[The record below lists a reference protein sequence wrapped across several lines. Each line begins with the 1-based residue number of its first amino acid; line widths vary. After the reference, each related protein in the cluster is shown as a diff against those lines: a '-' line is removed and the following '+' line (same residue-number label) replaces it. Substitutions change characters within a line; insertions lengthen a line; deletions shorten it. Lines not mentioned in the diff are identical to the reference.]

1 MNRLS
6 LQNTIP
12 EQNNKQSVSVNAS
25 TAQLVNQDTTAT
37 NGTYKRSTKEQ
48 ELFLQLLYN
57 YPDGVISLID
67 KQYNF
72 IYTGGELHKRLA
84 ANPAELIGN
93 KMYPKFPENVRCV
106 IQAQL
111 EKVFAG
117 GRISAFELHD
127 LVKSEFYIM
136 DAFPLRDSEDAIA
149 YAGVVIRN
157 ISHLKKAEGE
167 LRISLKKEREL
178 SELKSR
184 FITMASHEFS
194 TPLTTVLSS
203 VQLLKSYTKLDSHEK
218 IDKHIER
225 IVAAVNHLTDI
236 LNDFLRVG
244 NMQEGN
250 ISCSPVLFNIKDHIA
265 TIIAEFKNEENRG
278 QLISYKH
285 SGKELVVLDPLL
297 LKHITTNVLS
307 NAIKFSTKKTTIE
320 IKTKWINGRLVLS
333 VKDHGIGIPP
343 EYSKHLFE
351 QFYRASNAM
360 NIQGTGLG
368 LHLVSKYVELMNGT
382 IHYKS
387 ELEKGTEFVIGF
399 RQNKD

>member
-1 MNRLS
+1 MVQKQKNKHS
-6 LQNTIP
+6 DIANDSTLQL
-12 EQNNKQSVSVNAS
+12 A
-25 TAQLVNQDTTAT
+25 NQ
-37 NGTYKRSTKEQ
+37 GISTKNKIHKVPSKE
-48 ELFLQLLYN
+48 EKLFLQLLYN
-57 YPDGVISLID
+57 YPDGIVSLID

-93 KMYPKFPENVRCV
+93 KIYPKFPENVRRV
-106 IQAQL
+106 IQSQL

-127 LVKSEFYIM
+127 LIKSEFYIM
-136 DAFPLRDSEDAIA
+136 DAFPLMDNDDEIA
-149 YAGVVIRN
+149 YAGVVIRD
-157 ISHLKKAEGE
+157 ISHLKKAEEE
-167 LRISLKKEREL
+167 LKISLKKEREL

-194 TPLTTVLSS
+194 TPLTTILSS
-203 VQLLKSYTKLDSHEK
+203 VQLFKSYTKLNSHEK
-218 IDKHIER
+218 LDKHIER

-250 ISCSPVLFNIKDHIA
+250 ISCSPVLFNIKDYIA
-265 TIIAEFKNEENRG
+265 VIIAEFENEENRG

-297 LKHITTNVLS
+297 LKHIATNVLS

-320 IKTKWINGRLVLS
+320 IKTRWINGRLVFS

-351 QFYRASNAM
+351 PFYRASNAM

-368 LHLVSKYVELMNGT
+368 LHLVSKYVKLMNGT
-382 IHYKS
+382 LHYTS
-387 ELEKGTEFVIGF
+387 ELEKGTEFVIDF
-399 RQNKD
+399 LQSKD